1 MADSFNYI
9 NSFTVSSGTT
19 TFNCDNVFSAD
30 YDKYM
35 ISFNGIY
42 HDIDVSN
49 GIEGF
54 RLINS
59 TGGIESSTLYSYCVR
74 YMDYGAGGG
83 DNYSVTDRNFLF
95 FGLYADQLSD
105 GSGNATVYVHRPYD
119 SATYTWFSSQAI
131 GFNSS
136 SGYTNTGLG
145 VFKSAKTIRGFQL
158 YESNAARTF
167 GGGTIDVWG
176 IS

>member
-1 MADSFNYI
+1 MADSFDYI
-9 NSFTVSSGTT
+9 NSFTVLSGTT
-19 TFNCDNVFSAD
+19 TLNCDNVFSAD

-35 ISFNGIY
+35 ISLNGIY
-42 HDIDVSN
+42 HDVDVSN

-59 TGGIESSTLYSYCVR
+59 TGGIESSAVYSYGVR
-74 YMDYGAGGG
+74 YVDYNAGGA
-83 DNYSVTDRNFLF
+83 DNYSVTNRDFLF
-95 FGLYADQLSD
+95 FGLYSDQLSD
-105 GSGNATVYVHRPYD
+105 GSGNGTVYVHRPYD

-136 SGYTNTGLG
+136 SGYTNTGVG
-145 VFKSAKTIRGFQL
+145 VFQSAKTIRGFQL